1 MTTAGWVL
9 TLFYGAIALFFV
21 GAGTWAAIDFVKR
34 RIEDNRFNRRLAA
47 AKNSEQ
53 FLDVLFEI
61 SGYFGG
67 VIADEFDVRY
77 VYNERLLKY
86 PKRHIEKALLF
97 LAVEGT
103 DEVRKSAEATLV
115 SLAYFLPLPLSQKK
129 RLMTPIPATDE
140 NGDPDIES
148 YREQQ
153 SSIDPKDQERIME
166 ELVRIQGRLAE
177 AKQGAE
183 ARHRENSR

>member
-21 GAGTWAAIDFVKR
+21 GAGMWAAIDFVKR

-53 FLDVLFEI
+53 FLDVLMEV

-67 VIADEFDVRY
+67 LIADEFDVRY

-86 PKRHIEKALLF
+86 PKRQISKL
-97 LAVEGT
+97 
-103 DEVRKSAEATLV
+103 
-115 SLAYFLPLPLSQKK
+115 
-129 RLMTPIPATDE
+129 
-140 NGDPDIES
+140 N
-148 YREQQ
+148 
-153 SSIDPKDQERIME
+153 
-166 ELVRIQGRLAE
+166 
-177 AKQGAE
+177 
-183 ARHRENSR
+183 

>member
-53 FLDVLFEI
+53 FLDVLMEV

-67 VIADEFDVRY
+67 LIADEFDVSC
-77 VYNERLLKY
+77 EFRL
-86 PKRHIEKALLF
+86 
-97 LAVEGT
+97 
-103 DEVRKSAEATLV
+103 
-115 SLAYFLPLPLSQKK
+115 
-129 RLMTPIPATDE
+129 
-140 NGDPDIES
+140 
-148 YREQQ
+148 
-153 SSIDPKDQERIME
+153 SIF
-166 ELVRIQGRLAE
+166 RLA
-177 AKQGAE
+177 
-183 ARHRENSR
+183 NSISSFLSTFIALESKA

>member
-53 FLDVLFEI
+53 FLDVLMEV

-67 VIADEFDVRY
+67 LIADEFDVRY
-77 VYNERLLKY
+77 VYNERLLKNSQASDLQI
-86 PKRHIEKALLF
+86 K
-97 LAVEGT
+97 
-103 DEVRKSAEATLV
+103 LV
-115 SLAYFLPLPLSQKK
+115 
-129 RLMTPIPATDE
+129 
-140 NGDPDIES
+140 
-148 YREQQ
+148 
-153 SSIDPKDQERIME
+153 
-166 ELVRIQGRLAE
+166 
-177 AKQGAE
+177 
-183 ARHRENSR
+183 